1 MFPCLQPGR
10 LNVDLALRLDM
21 LIVLAVFA
29 FVAAI
34 LFGAF

>member
-1 MFPCLQPGR
+1 
-10 LNVDLALRLDM
+10 VDLALRLDM